1 MAPYSQCLTTALFLS
16 TLNLTSLPI
25 PNFNVSLLGVHAF
38 NLTCFDIQLNGL
50 GASWLPTT
58 SYAGI
63 SEGGTVS
70 CHTNLTAFGYSGVVY
85 ADVEVNQSEVLLRRT
100 VEDPESTV
108 SCITN
113 ASVIEKCQVSASA
126 VKLYAEP
133 PSSLVDAILTQL
145 KVYIH
150 QHLTDYVCK
159 VLVPRIQS
167 SILNRTYP
175 YTPERGD
182 IGRPLVP
189 IYSSPMLRAFANF
202 LNRLKIGHFRFS
214 ANASKQRMSVL
225 MSHYGDTHFGYTG
238 DVVPAPSG
246 EPASLWLE
254 GLVDAYVKGVL
265 PNPFPIY
272 DFPGEITRLLMELN
286 TSRTVFVQFD
296 IDMSVAASSNNWVTL
311 YRDPGVTI
319 ENLRIQP
326 VNDGFGTF
334 LTQDVAPALEK
345 LVNAMLTNTLASLAS
360 SVGNLDITNSS
371 SSDTITFYFGKY
383 KDVRDKPLVLALI
396 AVCVFGVIGG
406 ALLVARNVKQHRVQP
421 VLSSRTG
428 EPLSMFRI
436 VTEDVFL
443 IISVIT
449 CLLLI
454 TASNTM
460 TAATVV
466 FGDELI
472 MYSFSLSDTI
482 TGLWNAGLYALCL
495 CVLVFSGIYPY
506 VKLLSIVAFT
516 VWAHRPC
523 SRVLQFIDSIG
534 KLSLIDIFA
543 LMVMVSG
550 LEIPDCASVHIHRAL
565 YLFMYGTLLSI
576 AVGNYATHL
585 WRAETVLRCEG
596 GSEKITNNNSTVYS
610 ADSDPA
616 ADPTAPPEP
625 SATTNFPDGEDPA
638 QPQSEGQSSRWR
650 ERLRRCIFCMP
661 LVLTIVCSIPA
672 WVLPS
677 FEYIIGG
684 YVRLLTPDRRSLNL
698 WQLSTLGGRSDALD
712 ILAVSLFTIVI
723 APCLYIGLYPKYDFL
738 ASWCAADVLVI
749 ACVIGLMQVHRFI
762 NFILGDGMEI
772 LYSAN
777 STLGWPIPFL
787 AVAAVLVWVFIARG
801 LLQGVL
807 PRKYLA
813 RIFPAACTG
822 SR

>member
-1 MAPYSQCLTTALFLS
+1 MAPYSQCLTAALFMS

-25 PNFNVSLLGVHAF
+25 PNFSMSLLGIHAF
-38 NLTCFDIQLNGL
+38 NLTCFDVQLNGL

-70 CHTNLTAFGYSGVVY
+70 CRTNLTVFGYSGVVY
-85 ADVEVNQSEVLLRRT
+85 ADLAVNQSEVVLRRT
-100 VEDPESTV
+100 VEDPGSTV

-113 ASVIEKCQVSASA
+113 ASVIEKCQVRASA

-133 PSSLVDAILTQL
+133 PSSLIEAILTQL
-145 KVYIH
+145 KEYIH
-150 QHLTDYVCK
+150 LHLSDYVCK
-159 VLVPRIQS
+159 VMVPRIQS

-189 IYSSPMLRAFANF
+189 IYGSPLLLAFVNF
-202 LNRLKIGHFRFS
+202 LNRLKIGHFRF
-214 ANASKQRMSVL
+214 AVNASQQRMSVV
-225 MSHYGDTHFGYTG
+225 MYHSGDTHFGYVG
-238 DVVPAPSG
+238 DVVPSPSG

-265 PNPFPIY
+265 PNPLQIY
-272 DFPGEITRLLMELN
+272 DFPGEIVRLLMELN
-286 TSRTVFVQFD
+286 TSRTIFVQFD
-296 IDMSVAASSNNWVTL
+296 IDMSVAASAHNWVSL

-334 LTQDVAPALEK
+334 LTQDVAPLLEK
-345 LVNAMLTNTLASLAS
+345 LVNAMLTNTLASLAA
-360 SVGNLDITNSS
+360 SVGKIKITNSS
-371 SSDTITFYFGKY
+371 SADIMTFSFGEY
-383 KDVRDKPLVLALI
+383 KDVRDKPLAPALI

-406 ALLVARNVKQHRVQP
+406 ALLVARNVKLHRVQP

-428 EPLSMFRI
+428 ESLSMFRI

-449 CLLLI
+449 CLLML
-454 TASNTM
+454 TSSNTM

-482 TGLWNAGLYALCL
+482 TGLWHAGLYALCL

-523 SRVLQFIDSIG
+523 SRVLQFIDFIG

-550 LEIPDCASVHIHRAL
+550 LEIRDCVSVHIHPAL

-585 WRAETVLRCEG
+585 WRAETVLRCEDK
-596 GSEKITNNNSTVYS
+596 SEKITNSNSTVYS
-610 ADSDPA
+610 ADSNPTT
-616 ADPTAPPEP
+616 DPTAPPEP
-625 SATTNFPDGEDPA
+625 STTTNFPDGEDPA
-638 QPQSEGQSSRWR
+638 QPQSEGRSSLWR
-650 ERLRRCIFCMP
+650 DRLRRCIFCMP
-661 LVLTIVCSIPA
+661 LVLTVVCSIPA
-672 WVLPS
+672 WVLPC

-684 YVRLLTPDRRSLNL
+684 YARLLTPDRKSLNL
-698 WQLSTLGGRSDALD
+698 WQLSTLGSRSDALD
-712 ILAVSLFTIVI
+712 ILAISLFTIII

-749 ACVIGLMQVHRFI
+749 ACVIGLMQVHRFVG
-762 NFILGDGMEI
+762 FIIGEGAGI

-777 STLGWPIPFL
+777 STLGWPIPL
-787 AVAAVLVWVFIARG
+787 VAVAAVLVWVFIARG

-813 RIFPAACTG
+813 RIFPAACKR